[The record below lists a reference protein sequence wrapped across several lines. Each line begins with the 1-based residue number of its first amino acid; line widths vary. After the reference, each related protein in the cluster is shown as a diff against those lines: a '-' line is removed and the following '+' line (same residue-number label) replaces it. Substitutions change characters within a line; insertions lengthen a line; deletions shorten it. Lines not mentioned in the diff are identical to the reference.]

1 MNMLKTLSM
10 VILLFSFSFLSVS
23 AQTGQPVKHS
33 DGTLR
38 RIRLPILMYHY
49 VSPIPI
55 GSDTYRREL
64 TVEPELFAL
73 HMQYLHDD
81 GYSTVSLLD
90 LHNALLFGIEL
101 PKKPI
106 ILTFDDGYIDHYEFA
121 FPILK
126 NYGLQATFFII
137 TGHIDEGYPEHLN
150 WEQIVEMDAAGMEI
164 GSHSK
169 HHQDLRN
176 KGFDY
181 LVYEL
186 LGSYQTLMSELGD
199 PPLSFSYPSGFYD
212 VAAVRVVQSI
222 PYRIAVTTEPGDRH
236 TLDDIFTVRRIR
248 IYGNMPVE
256 NLAAFLNSR

>member
-1 MNMLKTLSM
+1 MFKILLMI
-10 VILLFSFSFLSVS
+10 ILLFSISNLSVL
-23 AQTGQPVKHS
+23 AQTGQPVMPA

-38 RIRLPILMYHY
+38 RIHLPILMYHY

-55 GSDTYRREL
+55 GTDSYRREL
-64 TVEPELFAL
+64 TVEPEIFAL

-81 GYSTVSLLD
+81 SYSTVSLLD
-90 LHNALLFGIEL
+90 LHNALKFGIVL
-101 PKKPI
+101 PNKPI
-106 ILTFDDGYIDHYEFA
+106 ILTFDDGYIDHYESA

-126 NYGLQATFFII
+126 SYGLQATFFII

-150 WEQIVEMDAAGMEI
+150 WEQIIEMAAAGMEI

-169 HHQDLRN
+169 HHLDLRN

-212 VAAVRVVQSI
+212 TAAIQVVRSI
-222 PYRIAVTTEPGDRH
+222 PYRIAVSTEPGDRH

>member
-1 MNMLKTLSM
+1 MFKILLMI
-10 VILLFSFSFLSVS
+10 ILLFRMSILSVS
-23 AQTGQPVKHS
+23 AQTGQPVMPA

-38 RIRLPILMYHY
+38 RIHLPILMYHY

-55 GSDTYRREL
+55 EADSYRREL
-64 TVEPELFAL
+64 TVEPEIFAL

-81 GYSTVSLLD
+81 DYSTVSLSD
-90 LHNALLFGIEL
+90 LHNALKNGIEL
-101 PKKPI
+101 PMKPI
-106 ILTFDDGYIDHYEFA
+106 ILTFDDGYTDHYESA

-126 NYGLQATFFII
+126 SYRLQATFFII

-150 WEQIVEMDAAGMEI
+150 WEQIIEMAAAGMEI

-169 HHQDLRN
+169 HHLDLRN

-212 VAAVRVVQSI
+212 TAAIQVVQSI
-222 PYRIAVTTEPGDRH
+222 PYRIAVSTEPGDRH